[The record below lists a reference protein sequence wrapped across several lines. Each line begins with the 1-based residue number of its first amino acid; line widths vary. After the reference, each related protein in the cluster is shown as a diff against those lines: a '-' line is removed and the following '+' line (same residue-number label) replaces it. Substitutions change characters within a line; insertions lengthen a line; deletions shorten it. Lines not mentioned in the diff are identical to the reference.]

1 MSQRFV
7 FSFALLA
14 LGASSAGLASAATV
28 TIDGAPVTGVVAK
41 AGHLMVPFRAPLE
54 SIGAK
59 VNWDP
64 ASSVASAT
72 YNGGDLVQV
81 TVGSTDALVTDT
93 PKTLSVA
100 PVLENGLAYI
110 PVETLADI
118 SHATVAYSPDRQSA
132 TVTGWDLAGVN
143 DVGGGGGKGVLG
155 VWVWILAIGGVIG
168 IGAAVATGRT
178 VAAAA

>member
-7 FSFALLA
+7 FAFALLTLA
-14 LGASSAGLASAATV
+14 AATTGLAGAATV

-41 AGHLMVPFRAPLE
+41 DGHLMVPFRAPLE

-72 YNGGDLVQV
+72 YGGGDLVTV

-93 PKTLSVA
+93 PKTLTVA
-100 PVLENGLAYI
+100 PVLENGYAYI

-118 SHATVAYSPDRQSA
+118 SHATVNYSADHQSA
-132 TVTGWDLAGVN
+132 TVTGWDLAGVD
-143 DVGGGGGKGVLG
+143 DVGGGGNKGVLG
-155 VWVWILAIGGVIG
+155 IWVWILAIGGIIG
-168 IGAAVATGRT
+168 IIAAIATGRQ
-178 VAAAA
+178 VAAAT